1 MSDHG
6 HPIVPVRTYVLVF
19 VGLVILTWVTYFA
32 ATFDFGWVNTPIAL
46 AIAFTKASL
55 VVLFFMGLRYNTP
68 LTKLTAVAG
77 LFWLLIMF
85 GITMSDY
92 LTRPWLH
99 VPGR

>member
-19 VGLVILTWVTYFA
+19 GALLVLTWVTYLA
-32 ATFDFGWVNTPIAL
+32 ATVDFGWVNTPIAL
-46 AIAFTKASL
+46 AIAFLKASL
-55 VVLFFMGLRYNTP
+55 VVFFFMGLRYNTP

-77 LFWLLIMF
+77 FFWLMIMF

-92 LTRPWLH
+92 LTRSWLH